1 MAPRFLAR
9 ILHCIRCPEN
19 NSSRTNGGATLKR
32 DLLQQ
37 AVIAIAFLLSA
48 GVAQALPLT
57 LVSHAGSATSSA
69 FAPPGT
75 LNSESD
81 TAASATDLAVQ
92 TSASSTVNVSGTGS
106 GGSGPGTG
114 PGGPGIGGGDPL
126 PDPDPSIE
134 FASANTNDTMST
146 STGTNKFSF
155 SHEAIFST
163 DGVNPGGNA
172 SAVMNAVWVMAL
184 NAASVDLTYSV
195 SAQMIGTANSGS
207 MLMVRNM
214 TTNVTILSLTDPAA
228 IGSTVLNLA
237 GSIGD
242 IIQIDVTG
250 QSSFLLF
257 PNSSSVINS
266 TSYSLEFAENLAT
279 IPEAGA
285 LLLLGAGLAGLVLA
299 GRRQRR

>member
-75 LNSESD
+75 LNSES
-81 TAASATDLAVQ
+81 
-92 TSASSTVNVSGTGS
+92 
-106 GGSGPGTG
+106 
-114 PGGPGIGGGDPL
+114 DPL

>member
-114 PGGPGIGGGDPL
+114 PGGPGIGGDPL